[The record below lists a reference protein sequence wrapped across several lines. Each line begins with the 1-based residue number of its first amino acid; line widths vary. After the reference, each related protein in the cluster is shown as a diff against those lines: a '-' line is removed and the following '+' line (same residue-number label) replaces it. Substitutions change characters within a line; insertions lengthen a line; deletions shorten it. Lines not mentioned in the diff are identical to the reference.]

1 MKKIL
6 LIIFLVQFNNAWCD
20 AKRDSLHNS
29 SPSVKRPV
37 NIYIISKDKYF
48 DLTNRIIT
56 WQARLAA
63 FFHHKLKIVMAF
75 STADA
80 EKKIHTLL
88 KEHDYSIENL
98 WLDSHGKYRKGY
110 SSLMIGSDEYNYH
123 NISDSNY
130 TRMLKKI
137 ASYCNPQTSIGI
149 GACYAASD
157 FTFPVLHNGH
167 TENMHGDS
175 LLKGLGK
182 IFEGNTIYAS
192 KSWVMAKL
200 WIFGSR
206 NALAGYPLDKQYKDT
221 IFLPVWKSMG
231 VWDRYSTQTPVIEKI
246 NTVSLSVNGDI
257 LINENNY
264 MDQEKAKRKLARNLK
279 RLRPGLYQ
287 L

>member
-6 LIIFLVQFNNAWCD
+6 LIFFLLHFNNAWCD
-20 AKRDSLHNS
+20 DHRDTITVQPRLH
-29 SPSVKRPV
+29 KKPV

-63 FFHHKLKIVMAF
+63 LFHHKLKIIMAL

-80 EKKIHTLL
+80 EKKIHALV
-88 KEHDYSIENL
+88 KEHDYTIENL

-110 SSLMIGSDEYNYH
+110 SSLMIGNDEYNYS
-123 NISDSNY
+123 NIGDSDY

-137 ASYCNPQTSIGI
+137 ASYCSPGTCIGI

-157 FTFPVLHNGH
+157 FDFPVLHNGK

-182 IFEGNTIYAS
+182 IFEGNEIYAC

-206 NALAGYPLDKQYKDT
+206 HALAGYPLDRQYKDT
-221 IFLPVWKSMG
+221 IFLPVWHHMG
-231 VWDRYSTQTPVIEKI
+231 EWDRYSTHTREIQKI
-246 NTVSLSVNGDI
+246 NTVSLSVSGDI
-257 LINENNY
+257 LINDDNY
-264 MDQEKAKRKLARNLK
+264 MDQQKAKRKLERNLK
-279 RLRPGLYQ
+279 RLRPGLYT

>member
-1 MKKIL
+1 MKKLL
-6 LIIFLVQFNNAWCD
+6 LIFFLLHLNNAWCD
-20 AKRDSLHNS
+20 DHKDSVAIQSQPH
-29 SPSVKRPV
+29 KRPV
-37 NIYIISKDKYF
+37 NVYIISKDKYF

-63 FFHHKLKIVMAF
+63 FFHHKLKIVMAY

-80 EKKIHTLL
+80 EKKIHTLI
-88 KEHDYSIENL
+88 KEHDYTIDNL

-110 SSLMIGSDEYNYH
+110 SSLMIGTDEYNYN
-123 NISDSNY
+123 NIGDSDY

-137 ASYCNPQTSIGI
+137 ASYCNPHTCVGI
-149 GACYAASD
+149 GSCYAASD
-157 FTFPVLHNGH
+157 FDFPVSHNGKK
-167 TENMHGDS
+167 ENMHGDS

-182 IFEGNTIYAS
+182 IFEGNMVYAS

-206 NALAGYPLDKQYKDT
+206 NALAGYPLDKQYRDT

-231 VWDRYSTQTPVIEKI
+231 IWDRYSTLTQVIQKI
-246 NTVSLSVNGDI
+246 NTVSLSVCGDI
-257 LINENNY
+257 LVNENTY
-264 MDQEKAKRKLARNLK
+264 MDQDKAKRKLARNLK
-279 RLRPGLYQ
+279 RLHPGLYQ